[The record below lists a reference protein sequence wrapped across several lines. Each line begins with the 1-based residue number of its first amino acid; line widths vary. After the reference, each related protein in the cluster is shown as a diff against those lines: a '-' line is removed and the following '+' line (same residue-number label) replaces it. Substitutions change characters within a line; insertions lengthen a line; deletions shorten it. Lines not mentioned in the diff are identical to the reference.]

1 MNMGSGAGL
10 QMILKAFGF
19 QPEETMKAFM
29 ELVEIARN
37 VDARLT
43 RIEGKLDAVQT
54 RPGLSADVAEIDRYK
69 AGGY

>member
-43 RIEGKLDAVQT
+43 RIEEKLDAASD
-54 RPGLSADVAEIDRYK
+54 RSNAPGVAEFNRYK
-69 AGGY
+69 APGP

>member
-43 RIEGKLDAVQT
+43 RIEEKLDDARGERLGEVV
-54 RPGLSADVAEIDRYK
+54 GKIDRHETF
-69 AGGY
+69 GP